1 MAPGY
6 KDKDTGGVVLAFN
19 GSLVS
24 WTHTV
29 VAYSMHPPFVLRIG
43 IGDLHADLMR
53 VQLLS

>member
-29 VAYSMHPPFVLRIG
+29 VAYSEHLPVPRIG
-43 IGDLHADLMR
+43 LEEPRSDLKCA
-53 VQLLS
+53 QLPS